1 MRKVIKLLHHVIFS
15 GRLQKENSNLSMKK
29 IIALNS
35 PFLIFSMSK
44 NRIGIYFFYF
54 ICVLHVVIRVRYNS
68 VIPCFITLCCILI
81 IVLQKARKYS
91 IPSSVILGRFALT
104 QRLFLCLRQCGR
116 CVQGIFHKQGDS
128 AKNQLCCRVGHPD
141 SVQLKQE
148 G

>member
-1 MRKVIKLLHHVIFS
+1 
-15 GRLQKENSNLSMKK
+15 
-29 IIALNS
+29 
-35 PFLIFSMSK
+35 MSK

-91 IPSSVILGRFALT
+91 IPSSVILGSFALT

>member
-1 MRKVIKLLHHVIFS
+1 MRKVIKLLHHVNFQGVCKKRIQTY
-15 GRLQKENSNLSMKK
+15 LWK

-91 IPSSVILGRFALT
+91 IPSSVILGAVRVNTASVPVSAAV
-104 QRLFLCLRQCGR
+104 RQVRAG
-116 CVQGIFHKQGDS
+116 GFFHKQGDS

>member
-1 MRKVIKLLHHVIFS
+1 MLFS
-15 GRLQKENSNLSMKK
+15 GRLQKENSNLS

-116 CVQGIFHKQGDS
+116 CVQGTFHKQGDS

>member
-1 MRKVIKLLHHVIFS
+1 MLFS
-15 GRLQKENSNLSMKK
+15 GRLQKENSNLSMKD
-29 IIALNS
+29 NS
-35 PFLIFSMSK
+35 AEFSFLIFSMSK

>member
-1 MRKVIKLLHHVIFS
+1 MLFS
-15 GRLQKENSNLSMKK
+15 GRLQKENSNLS